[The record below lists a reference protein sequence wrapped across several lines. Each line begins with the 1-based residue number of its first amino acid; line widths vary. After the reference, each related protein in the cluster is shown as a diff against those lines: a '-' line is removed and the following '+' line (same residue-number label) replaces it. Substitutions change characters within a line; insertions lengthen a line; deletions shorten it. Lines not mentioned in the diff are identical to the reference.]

1 MSKETRQRK
10 DLPRTAVRRPVSPQ
24 TSARQ
29 RPRKQTG
36 DDTPPTLS
44 VIDARMEK
52 RARLFS
58 SSVRL
63 MPMAALG
70 IVVFTVLMIAMI
82 ILGKTGQLGISLS
95 YNVGVE
101 EYGLFSILS
110 IGLIP
115 ILTASV
121 MILMFRPTSAYVLG
135 LAPVTTSCV
144 SASFAGFLIGM
155 FIWCATQL
163 ISTFDAVFVKYLA
176 LPAIWEN
183 SLFYFGRTALSSLT
197 VLLAAV
203 LMPAV
208 SIELLARGLIQQA
221 FTLSGSHSFSSV
233 VISSL
238 FALTF
243 FDLNG
248 LFILILWGIVSF
260 WIRHRTDSLIASS
273 LGTASFALA
282 MIFSR
287 PIFTAIGQLLFR
299 MPLIEVMK
307 VRIFLTMCCLIL
319 AVLLLI
325 PTAIINEA
333 GKRIA
338 DESKRLRDLKKNQKR
353 PGKGSWK
360 SAVSP
365 AAHYALR
372 IAAILCTAVLA
383 AFMFLL

>member
-29 RPRKQTG
+29 RPRKQTS

-144 SASFAGFLIGM
+144 SEIG
-155 FIWCATQL
+155 
-163 ISTFDAVFVKYLA
+163 
-176 LPAIWEN
+176 
-183 SLFYFGRTALSSLT
+183 R
-197 VLLAAV
+197 
-203 LMPAV
+203 
-208 SIELLARGLIQQA
+208 
-221 FTLSGSHSFSSV
+221 
-233 VISSL
+233 
-238 FALTF
+238 
-243 FDLNG
+243 
-248 LFILILWGIVSF
+248 
-260 WIRHRTDSLIASS
+260 
-273 LGTASFALA
+273 
-282 MIFSR
+282 
-287 PIFTAIGQLLFR
+287 
-299 MPLIEVMK
+299 
-307 VRIFLTMCCLIL
+307 
-319 AVLLLI
+319 
-325 PTAIINEA
+325 
-333 GKRIA
+333 
-338 DESKRLRDLKKNQKR
+338 
-353 PGKGSWK
+353 
-360 SAVSP
+360 
-365 AAHYALR
+365 AH
-372 IAAILCTAVLA
+372 V
-383 AFMFLL
+383 